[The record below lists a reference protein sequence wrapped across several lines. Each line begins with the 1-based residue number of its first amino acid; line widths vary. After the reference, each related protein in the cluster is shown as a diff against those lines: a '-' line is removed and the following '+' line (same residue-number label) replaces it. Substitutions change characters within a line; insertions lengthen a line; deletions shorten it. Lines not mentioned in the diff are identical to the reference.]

1 MAQIATSNSE
11 DALDILQDAMYKLVQ
26 KYADKDPTEWGPL
39 FHTTLQS
46 RIKDYYRRNAVRN
59 KFRVWF
65 GKPGDED
72 DNDPIQSA
80 EDVFGS
86 RPDDEIDRARS
97 MDKLDEA
104 IRQLPAR
111 Q

>member
-1 MAQIATSNSE
+1 MGTIIS
-11 DALDILQDAMYKLVQ
+11 Y
-26 KYADKDPTEWGPL
+26 YFTEPYQGLLPA
-39 FHTTLQS
+39 
-46 RIKDYYRRNAVRN
+46 NAVRN